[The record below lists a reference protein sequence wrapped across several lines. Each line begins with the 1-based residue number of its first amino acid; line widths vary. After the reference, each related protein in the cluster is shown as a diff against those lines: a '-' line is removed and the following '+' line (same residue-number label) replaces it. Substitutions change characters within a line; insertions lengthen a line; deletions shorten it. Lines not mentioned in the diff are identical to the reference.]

1 LHKDRRRPIYQETHK
16 RPKPEIPS
24 RIAMIRFLFRLM
36 ATASLAVAVIMAV
49 LDVTR
54 TIAAARLVLTPLG
67 ESWASVSPST
77 LASMEAFI
85 TGSMHPLVWDPVV
98 VFILQQPGFVVFGAI
113 AFLLYAIGHRP
124 QRRIGRFA
132 VER

>member
-1 LHKDRRRPIYQETHK
+1 
-16 RPKPEIPS
+16 
-24 RIAMIRFLFRLM
+24 MIRFLFRLM
-36 ATASLAVAVIMAV
+36 ATVSLAIAVIMAV
-49 LDVTR
+49 LDLTR
-54 TIAAARLVLTPLG
+54 TIAAARLVVTPLG

-77 LASMEAFI
+77 LASLEAVI